1 MNAILTEITLLSDK
15 DCFNI
20 VERHKSE
27 FTYPIHKHKEYELN
41 FVQNAPGVKR
51 IVGDNVEI
59 IGELDLV
66 LIGGENLEHVWEQG
80 QCTSKDIREITI
92 QFSPDLFG
100 SDLLAKNQF
109 ISIKQMFEQ
118 AQHGISFPKEAILKV
133 YHILDSLTEEQDSFI
148 QFTMLLRM
156 LYTLSKYDSKVLA
169 SNSFANIASDGESQR
184 IMIVKDY
191 ISQHFAENIRLE
203 DMASLA
209 GMSPSA
215 FSRFFKMHTHKTLSE
230 HIIEI
235 KLGYAARA
243 LVDTAQNISEI
254 CYASGFNNMSNFNRI
269 FKDRKGMTPKEFR
282 AMYKKNK
289 VIV

>member
-156 LYTLSKYDSKVLA
+156 LYILSKYDSKVLA